1 MKTRNILTHL
11 AVSAAALLLLTT
23 VSAVAQDTAQPPQPN
38 GRVADLRVT
47 DKDYTLGPTDAKIV
61 LVEYASLTC
70 PHCAQFHTQVLAGL
84 KKEFIDTGKIRYIY
98 RDFPL
103 DRLALGAAMI
113 ARCSGRDTF
122 FGFIETFYGS
132 QSNWARASNP
142 AQALAKLA
150 RLGGMSQNK
159 FDQCLQNVD
168 IQNEILNQRLQAT
181 NDFKVQSTPTVF
193 VNGDRYGGG
202 MSLDQFRTL
211 LNRMLSE

>member
-1 MKTRNILTHL
+1 MRNMLKHI
-11 AVSAAALLLLTT
+11 AVPAAALLFLTAT
-23 VSAVAQDTAQPPQPN
+23 PAVAQNDAAQPPAPSGN
-38 GRVADLRVT
+38 VADLKLS
-47 DKDYTLGPTDAKIV
+47 DKDYALGPMDAKIV
-61 LVEYASLTC
+61 VVEYASLTC
-70 PHCAQFHTQVLAGL
+70 PHCAQFHTQVLPGL

-132 QSNWARASNP
+132 QASWSRASNP
-142 AQALAKLA
+142 AQALAKIA

-159 FDQCLQNVD
+159 FDQCLKNVE
-168 IQNEILNQRLQAT
+168 IQNEILQQRLQAS
-181 NDFKVQSTPTVF
+181 NDFKVQATPTIF

-202 MSLDQFRTL
+202 MTLDQFRTL
-211 LNRMLSE
+211 LNGMIGK

>member
-1 MKTRNILTHL
+1 MRNMLKHT
-11 AVSAAALLLLTT
+11 AVWAAALLLLTA
-23 VSAVAQDTAQPPQPN
+23 VPAVAQNAAQPPQPQGN
-38 GRVADLRVT
+38 VADLKVT
-47 DKDYTLGPTDAKIV
+47 DKDYSLGPKDAKIV
-61 LVEYASLTC
+61 LIEYASLTC
-70 PHCAQFHTQVLAGL
+70 SHCAQFHTQVLPGL

-113 ARCSGRDTF
+113 GQCSGRDTF

-150 RLGGMSQNK
+150 RLGGMSQNE

-168 IQNEILNQRLQAT
+168 IQNEILQQRLQAS

-202 MSLDQFRTL
+202 MPLDQFRTL
-211 LNRMLSE
+211 LNGMISE